1 MTNPQTI
8 TQLIEDLQAAEVGT
22 RELDA
27 RICALLRIGKKPLP
41 LWLSNWEG
49 EITAIK
55 SRCFAMHI
63 DGTRG
68 ANWEPSLVTAS
79 IDAAMTTIPEG
90 WELIRIGSVTVMT
103 KGDDGYVSHLEYEP
117 FIMSRKPL
125 KKSSA
130 RHKSIPLAICIAS
143 LYAILKELETT

>member
-1 MTNPQTI
+1 MTDPQTI

-22 RELDA
+22 RGLDA

-49 EITAIK
+49 KIMAIK

-68 ANWEPSLVTAS
+68 ANWEPSLVTTS

-90 WELIRIGSVTVMT
+90 LVVTLT
-103 KGDDGYVSHLEYEP
+103 GHTNKNPRDLA
-117 FIMSRKPL
+117 FICALAYGP
-125 KKSSA
+125 SSA
-130 RHKSIPLAICIAS
+130 DFVLEGARSFPLAICIAS

>member
-41 LWLSNWEG
+41 SWLSNWEG
-49 EITAIK
+49 KMTATK

-63 DGTRG
+63 DGRRG
-68 ANWEPSLVTAS
+68 ANWEPSLVTTS
-79 IDAAMTTIPEG
+79 IDAAVTTIPEG
-90 WELIRIGSVTVMT
+90 WEWEMRFE
-103 KGDDGYVSHLEYEP
+103 DGGPLYDGPVCYLELGEH
-117 FIMSRKPL
+117 IKEE
-125 KKSSA
+125 
-130 RHKSIPLAICIAS
+130 HKSIPLAICIAS